1 MLVGVKPSYEQS
13 IAKSLFTITG
23 RGYVKHHLVVLLE
36 KLFDNGEDGL
46 LEFRVKLFNLS
57 VFIIKRFKED
67 DYAKISSIV
76 IPDILIS

>member
-1 MLVGVKPSYEQS
+1 MM
-13 IAKSLFTITG
+13 
-23 RGYVKHHLVVLLE
+23 
-36 KLFDNGEDGL
+36 
-46 LEFRVKLFNLS
+46 FNLS